1 MPAQY
6 LEIHPDNPDERK
18 LRQVVSLL
26 QGGGIIIYPT
36 DTIYG
41 MGCDIHNARAIENLA
56 RIKGIKPEKANFS
69 FICSD
74 LSHLSDYTKHVS
86 TPVFKLMKKALPGP
100 FTFILEGSNKVP
112 KLLNN
117 NKKQVGI
124 RIPDHAI
131 PRKIVEML
139 GNPIITTSVPEMSEG
154 IEYNTDPELM
164 YETYRNMVDLVIG
177 GGIGGLVPSTI
188 VDCTSGEPELIREG
202 AGDLDAFL

>member
-6 LEIHPDNPDERK
+6 LEIHPQTPEERK
-18 LRQVVSLL
+18 IKQVVDLL
-26 QGGGIIIYPT
+26 QDGGIIIYPT

-41 MGCDIHNARAIENLA
+41 MGCDIHNARAIERLA
-56 RIKGIKPEKANFS
+56 RIKGVKPEKANFS
-69 FICSD
+69 FICHD
-74 LSHLSDYTKHVS
+74 LSHLSDYARHVS

-100 FTFILEGSNKVP
+100 FTFILEGSSKVP
-112 KLLNN
+112 KILNN

-131 PRKIVEML
+131 PRAIVEML
-139 GNPIITTSVPEMSEG
+139 GNPIITTSVPELKEG

-177 GGIGGLVPSTI
+177 GGIGGVQPSTI
-188 VDCTSGEPELIREG
+188 VNCIDDEPVVIREG
-202 AGDLDAFL
+202 AGDLEAFL

>member
-26 QGGGIIIYPT
+26 QSGGIIIYPT

-202 AGDLDAFL
+202 AGDLDAYL